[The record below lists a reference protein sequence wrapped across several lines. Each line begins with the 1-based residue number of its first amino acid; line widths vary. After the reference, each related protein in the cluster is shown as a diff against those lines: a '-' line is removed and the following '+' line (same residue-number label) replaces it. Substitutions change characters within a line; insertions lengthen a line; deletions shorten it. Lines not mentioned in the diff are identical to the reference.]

1 MSGVDPSA
9 GSGATTSPPLVTAGD
24 LRDARRQPPASFRIR
39 LEGGGELTLSRLLR
53 VLPGKRLVGEGRRGD
68 ERVLVKLFVARESRR
83 HWERERSGIA
93 ALMEADIPTPP
104 LLAAGQ
110 LESGGHYLLTPYLD
124 GAGTLAGTWGDG
136 ERADPMLLAAIR
148 LVGRMHG
155 RGLIQTD
162 LHLGNFLRRD
172 DELYMIDGDGIV
184 TCLVGQDIDER
195 AVRRN
200 LALFLAQLP
209 VSLEDRHAELIA
221 AYREANPD
229 ACFDDAALEADKA
242 LIRDRRLGI
251 ILKKCVRDC
260 TLFRIDRRLDRFTA
274 VARSEADW
282 LAPILADPDAWMARG
297 APLKTGNT
305 STVVRVEL
313 EGRAVV
319 IKRYNIKG
327 AGHAVSRFWR
337 PSRAWHSWREGHRLA
352 ALGIPT
358 PTPLALIESRLGPMR
373 GKAWLITEY
382 VEGPDLLRH
391 WARHADSEPP
401 EAEKNALRRL
411 FGALATARISHGDMK
426 ATNLIWRD
434 GGILLLDLDA
444 MKQHRTPAGFAR
456 AWRGDIARFL
466 LNWPAGSRLRAWLES
481 ELGKPPHG
489 FSR

>member
-1 MSGVDPSA
+1 MNGGHPPA
-9 GSGATTSPPLVTAGD
+9 GSGVMASPPMVTASE
-24 LRDARRQPPASFRIR
+24 LRDARRQPPASFRIHT
-39 LEGGGELTLSRLLR
+39 EGGEELALSRLLR
-53 VLPGKRLVGEGRRGD
+53 VLPGKRLVGEGRRGG

-93 ALMEADIPTPP
+93 ALMGAGIPTPP
-104 LLAAGQ
+104 LLAAGS

-124 GAGTLAGTWGDG
+124 EATTLAGARDDG

-155 RGLIQTD
+155 RGLVQTD
-162 LHLGNFLRRD
+162 LHLGNFLRRG

-184 TCLVGQDIDER
+184 NCLVGQDIDER
-195 AVRRN
+195 AIRRN

-229 ACFDDAALEADKA
+229 ACFDDADLEADKV
-242 LIRDRRLGI
+242 LIRDRRLDI

-260 TLFRIDRRLDRFTA
+260 TLFRIDRRVDRFTA
-274 VARSEADW
+274 VARSETDW
-282 LAPILADPDAWMARG
+282 LAPILADPDAWMGRG
-297 APLKTGNT
+297 APLKAGNT

-358 PTPLALIESRLGPMR
+358 PTPLALIESRLGPLR

-382 VEGPDLLRH
+382 CDGASLAERYSDPDTTPPAAELDAIGALLRQLV
-391 WARHADSEPP
+391 A
-401 EAEKNALRRL
+401 
-411 FGALATARISHGDMK
+411 ARISHGDLK
-426 ATNLIWRD
+426 ATNLLWCNDKPQLI
-434 GGILLLDLDA
+434 DLDA
-444 MKQHRTPAGFAR
+444 MRQHAGDAAFRR
-456 AWRGDIARFL
+456 AWERDSARFL
-466 LNWPAGSRLRAWLES
+466 RNWPQGSALRLALEAVM
-481 ELGKPPHG
+481 P
-489 FSR
+489 RV

>member
-1 MSGVDPSA
+1 MNGGHPPA
-9 GSGATTSPPLVTAGD
+9 GSGVMASPPMVTASE

-39 LEGGGELTLSRLLR
+39 TEGGEELSLARLLR

-93 ALMEADIPTPP
+93 ALMGAGIPTPP
-104 LLAAGQ
+104 LLAAGP

-124 GAGTLAGTWGDG
+124 EATTLAGARDDG

-155 RGLIQTD
+155 RGLVQTD
-162 LHLGNFLRRD
+162 LHLGNFLRRG

-184 TCLVGQDIDER
+184 NCLVGQDIDER
-195 AVRRN
+195 AIRRN

-229 ACFDDAALEADKA
+229 AHFDDADLEADKV
-242 LIRDRRLGI
+242 LIRDRRLGL

-260 TLFRIDRRLDRFTA
+260 TLFRIDRRVDRFTA

-297 APLKTGNT
+297 APLKAGNT

-313 EGRAVV
+313 AGRAVV

-358 PTPLALIESRLGPMR
+358 PTPLALIESRLGPLR

-382 VEGPDLLRH
+382 VEGPDLLEH
-391 WARHADSEPP
+391 WSRLGEAEPP
-401 EAEKNALRRL
+401 QGEQQALLRTLRS
-411 FGALATARISHGDMK
+411 LAAARISHGDMK
-426 ATNLIWRD
+426 ATNLIWQD
-434 GGILLLDLDA
+434 GKVMLIDLDV
-444 MKQHRTPAGFAR
+444 MKRHH
-456 AWRGDIARFL
+456 
-466 LNWPAGSRLRAWLES
+466 NSN
-481 ELGKPPHG
+481 G
-489 FSR
+489 FSRACLRDMTRLAENWPDESHLHEYLTAILRRLCD